1 MEQSENWG
9 EGGPGGGGGGGGG
22 AETPCIRH
30 VGMIYLLGDTN
41 PKLVSIFA
49 LTIIL
54 YEIHEIK

>member
-1 MEQSENWG
+1 MCITFVWNSPKTG
-9 EGGPGGGGGGGGG
+9 VKGGGG

-30 VGMIYLLGDTN
+30 VGMNYLLGSTN